1 MKIVF
6 TVAGKGLDAPLD
18 PRFGRCAAFL
28 IYDLDTDTF
37 TVEDNPLGQAAQG
50 AGIQAAET
58 VVRLGGQALV
68 SGHCGPKAFQALRA
82 AGVTMYTTTA
92 ATVSEALALYSEGKL
107 TEAAGADAPRGRR
120 R

>member
-6 TVAGKGLDAPLD
+6 TVAGKGLDAPMD

-28 IYDLDTDTF
+28 VYDLDADTC
-37 TVEDNPLGQAAQG
+37 TVENNPHGQAAQG

-82 AGVTMYTTTA
+82 AGVTLCTTTA
-92 ATVSEALALYSEGKL
+92 ATVSEALALCREGKL